1 MLRLL
6 AVLSIC
12 AVTLAAC
19 AAPQPRGEC
28 VLLPRDVAY
37 PHQTDVGGTT
47 LYCNATGVPQY
58 LIDRAESGR
67 Y

>member
-1 MLRLL
+1 MRRLL

-19 AAPQPRGEC
+19 AAPQSRGEC
-28 VLLPRDVAY
+28 VFLPRDVAY
-37 PHQTDVGGTT
+37 PHQTEVGGNV
-47 LYCNATGVPQY
+47 LYCNAAGVPQY